1 MRTALFLIALG
12 FGYKIYLEALQQ
24 KSKQLQQLGQFI
36 GAVMMLV
43 SIAGAIFL
51 VSLGIKRTCY
61 MKGSC
66 SLFAKPVQ
74 TYEVGT
80 TAPSVSKR

>member
-12 FGYKIYLEALQQ
+12 FGYKVYVEALQQ
-24 KSKQLQQLGQFI
+24 KSKQLQQLGQLV

-51 VSLGIKRTCY
+51 VSLGLKQTCY
-61 MKGSC
+61 MKGAC
-66 SLFAKPVQ
+66 PFFAKPAQ
-74 TYEVGT
+74 TYEVG
-80 TAPSVSKR
+80 AAASQVSKR